1 MGLYSAAWYPALLP
15 SSACWGLW
23 SLFAKD
29 VKMHHVYIA
38 NPGAWPRE
46 VTTGLQAY
54 PLSLVPCSHALLP
67 VQVTHGIPFSLH
79 HWPTESTL
87 HAWPYDLVVAGS
99 LLLISELAFFSSVP
113 LDCAPRSAVC

>member
-1 MGLYSAAWYPALLP
+1 MYTLLI
-15 SSACWGLW
+15 L
-23 SLFAKD
+23 
-29 VKMHHVYIA
+29 
-38 NPGAWPRE
+38 GAWPRE

-79 HWPTESTL
+79 HWPTEFTL